1 MLHCLYVSF
10 SGAVEQPPYES
21 NDDQKRNYNMRATVG
36 FSCQE
41 KLLSQIDIRAE
52 ELGLTRSGY
61 IQMLVRQDVIK
72 FSGQELAVAVAPKKK
87 RR

>member
-1 MLHCLYVSF
+1 
-10 SGAVEQPPYES
+10 
-21 NDDQKRNYNMRATVG
+21 MRATVG

-41 KLLSQIDIRAE
+41 KLLDQIDVRAE

-72 FSGQELAVAVAPKKK
+72 YSGQELAVAVAPKKRK

>member
-1 MLHCLYVSF
+1 
-10 SGAVEQPPYES
+10 
-21 NDDQKRNYNMRATVG
+21 MRATVG

-41 KLLSQIDIRAE
+41 KLLSQIDTRAE

-87 RR
+87 KR